1 MEYMQT
7 SETTGLKRLR
17 RTIDENFYAGLV
29 EEVREAIENKR
40 EIKYSK
46 NDSSLYVL
54 INEIIE

>member
-1 MEYMQT
+1 MEYMQA
-7 SETTGLKRLR
+7 SETTGVKSMR